1 MLIFSNNWCFYSCL
15 MHISCTDGAR
25 ASDLVLRE
33 ATQDDNLSLVNCL
46 ERVSCAKVSALVVI
60 ITCTYVYLL
69 SLSTTLGE
77 IS

>member
-1 MLIFSNNWCFYSCL
+1 
-15 MHISCTDGAR
+15 MHISGTDGAR

-33 ATQDDNLSLVNCL
+33 ATQDDNSSLVDCL

-69 SLSTTLGE
+69 SLGTTLGE

>member
-1 MLIFSNNWCFYSCL
+1 
-15 MHISCTDGAR
+15 MHILGTDGAR

-33 ATQDDNLSLVNCL
+33 ATQDDNSSLVDCL

-69 SLSTTLGE
+69 SLGTTLGE

>member
-1 MLIFSNNWCFYSCL
+1 
-15 MHISCTDGAR
+15 MHVSGTDGAR

-33 ATQDDNLSLVNCL
+33 DAQDDNSSLVDCL

-69 SLSTTLGE
+69 SLGTTLGE